1 MKQNGCAK
9 MGGSSCPTK
18 NKRMGK
24 RVTKKNKKK
33 GGMSYDKKQG
43 GSKCPTKGGMK
54 KKTQKKTQKKKK
66 SQKKS
71 KGLFAG
77 LFKL

>member
-18 NKRMGK
+18 
-24 RVTKKNKKK
+24 KNKKMRK
-33 GGMSYDKKQG
+33 RETKKHNKKRGMSYKKTHG

-54 KKTQKKTQKKKK
+54 KKTQKKKK

>member
-1 MKQNGCAK
+1 MTQNGCTK

-18 NKRMGK
+18 KH
-24 RVTKKNKKK
+24 TKKGRMSYKKKKSGTKK
-33 GGMSYDKKQG
+33 GGMSYKKKHG
-43 GSKCPTKGGMK
+43 GSKCPTKGRMK
-54 KKTQKKTQKKKK
+54 KKTQKKKK